1 MLIKLAER
9 LRVAISQYDSIIMC
23 YLLGVAFHILTNLFE
38 WLCQKSDIIE
48 HHFQTM

>member
-9 LRVAISQYDSIIMC
+9 LKVAISQYDSIIMC
-23 YLLGVAFHILTNLFE
+23 YLLGVAFHILKNLFE

-48 HHFQTM
+48 PHIQIM